1 MTHPASPKQE
11 LREEKDTLQKALET
25 LAQHNITKRRDM
37 PWTAFLVELL
47 HVAATLEHKLMVQYL
62 FAAYTLGGPQV
73 PEEYRDTVRAWQE
86 TLLTIARE
94 EMGHLLTVQNI
105 LTFLGAEVNFA
116 DSEFTWQI
124 EYFGLEPVTLDS
136 LACYVF
142 VEMNVKDVFPEKE
155 EIARRACKHL
165 RVREDQLIPV
175 EDLYMAI
182 IALFSDEEKIPQSAL
197 RPQSYLTQATWD
209 DWGRGYGPLPRP
221 ADAEGSLDG
230 PPAPLIPDRAILL
243 INNVVTRTQTIEA
256 LKALSDQGEGPT
268 LMRNGRRGRPTLSE
282 GYTMEGQDPRE
293 PSHFTRFI
301 KIYREMKA
309 IHSKKW
315 SPALPVAVNPWT
327 TEEAGKTYISCK
339 HSRDWADLFNL
350 RYRMLLKCLAHTF
363 RLARSTRHD
372 EPSVRAVSMHRVFCE
387 MYNLKTIAKIL
398 VQLPLTGEPGDHRRA
413 GSPFLLPNTHSLP
426 ATDGA
431 CWRLYIDMLKQADGL
446 CREILKAE
454 KLAPNRHYLLASLE
468 LDAQRVESI
477 ERMQQGSIS
486 MERGAS

>member
-1 MTHPASPKQE
+1 MTHPASPK
-11 LREEKDTLQKALET
+11 EEKDTLQKALET
-25 LAQHNITKRRDM
+25 LARHNITKRRDM
-37 PWTAFLVELL
+37 SWTAFLVELL

-116 DSEFTWQI
+116 DSEFAWQI
-124 EYFGLEPVTLDS
+124 EYFGFEPVTLDS

-175 EDLYMAI
+175 EDLYTAI

-221 ADAEGSLDG
+221 VDAEGSLDG

-243 INNVVTRTQTIEA
+243 INNVVSRTQTIEA
-256 LKALSDQGEGPT
+256 LKALSTQGEGP
-268 LMRNGRRGRPTLSE
+268 
-282 GYTMEGQDPRE
+282 
-293 PSHFTRFI
+293 
-301 KIYREMKA
+301 
-309 IHSKKW
+309 
-315 SPALPVAVNPWT
+315 
-327 TEEAGKTYISCK
+327 
-339 HSRDWADLFNL
+339 
-350 RYRMLLKCLAHTF
+350 
-363 RLARSTRHD
+363 
-372 EPSVRAVSMHRVFCE
+372 
-387 MYNLKTIAKIL
+387 
-398 VQLPLTGEPGDHRRA
+398 
-413 GSPFLLPNTHSLP
+413 NT
-426 ATDGA
+426 
-431 CWRLYIDMLKQADGL
+431 
-446 CREILKAE
+446 
-454 KLAPNRHYLLASLE
+454 
-468 LDAQRVESI
+468 DAQPPPQAATS
-477 ERMQQGSIS
+477 
-486 MERGAS
+486 